1 MKVILSKEAKS
12 DMDNIYKYIAR
23 ESIKYAIEND
33 KAIRTNIHKLE
44 FYPYSGRYIP
54 EFSNKK
60 YRQIIFNHYRIFYEV
75 IEEKECVYIHF
86 IVHGKRNF
94 KSFYN
99 SYINNN

>member
-33 KAIRTNIHKLE
+33 KAIRTTIHKLE

-60 YRQIIFNHYRIFYEV
+60 YRELIFNHYRIFYEV
-75 IEEKECVYIHF
+75 IEENY
-86 IVHGKRNF
+86 
-94 KSFYN
+94 SFCCCFGYGIFCIWG
-99 SYINNN
+99 SKYFCRFSD